1 MGFEQLST
9 QYIVVCM
16 LRLELISDPFLRII
30 DEARYDLMY
39 LRGINILLFD

>member
-16 LRLELISDPFLRII
+16 LRLEVISDPFLRII
-30 DEARYDLMY
+30 DEAHIDLY
-39 LRGINILLFD
+39 VFEND

>member
-9 QYIVVCM
+9 QYIVVSM

-39 LRGINILLFD
+39 LRMINISFI